1 MKWVKTN
8 AATIIGWIAAL
19 IAVAYIGGGQ
29 VGAINERLDSVVSEQ
44 ARSRDTAERLDRAV
58 ARLEAIVD
66 RMAK

>member
-1 MKWVKTN
+1 MRWAKAN

-19 IAVAYIGGGQ
+19 IAIAYIGGGQ
-29 VGAINERLDSVVSEQ
+29 VGAINERLDAVVAEQ

-66 RMAK
+66 RMGE